1 VNTTPRYDPT
11 AIREL
16 FDEMAAT
23 YGMVNL
29 IASFGFAARWRH
41 QAVKQIS
48 AALRGNQQVVDLMSG
63 MNELSHSISLYADCS
78 LRVTAIDFSPEMLL
92 RARTNFP
99 FPVKTHLEDIFTW
112 GFPPGAADIVL
123 SSFGLK
129 TFDRDQQALL
139 AERIATLL
147 CPGGTFSLVEISV
160 PPARFLRLFYLF
172 YLNHIVPWIGRLF
185 LGNPTNYRMLGVY
198 TREFGN
204 CCYFAEC
211 LRQQGLHVTE
221 VSYFFGC
228 ATGVTGSKP
237 DIRHIA

>member
-1 VNTTPRYDPT
+1 LHHSGSRRVGG
-11 AIREL
+11 IK
-16 FDEMAAT
+16 
-23 YGMVNL
+23 
-29 IASFGFAARWRH
+29 
-41 QAVKQIS
+41 AVKQIS
-48 AALRGNQQVVDLMSG
+48 AALRGDQQVVDLMSG
-63 MNELSHSISLYADCS
+63 MNELSHSISQCADCS
-78 LRVTAIDFSPEMLL
+78 LRVTAIDFSPEMLR

-147 CPGGTFSLVEISV
+147 CPGGTFSFVEISV
-160 PPARFLRLFYLF
+160 PPARFLRLFYFF
-172 YLNHIVPWIGRLF
+172 YLNHVVPWIGRLF

-198 TREFGN
+198 TREFGS
-204 CCYFAEC
+204 CRYFAEC
-211 LRQQGLHVTE
+211 LRQQGLQVKE

-237 DIRHIA
+237 AIRHIA